1 MPLWDHF
8 DAGERPS
15 EMAAKTSPSRRRT
28 AELCGSDDGP
38 EFDACDY
45 KKGLLLGKYR
55 FLLEAAKQV

>member
-1 MPLWDHF
+1 
-8 DAGERPS
+8 
-15 EMAAKTSPSRRRT
+15 MAAKTSPSRRRT